1 MSGGNHPNSLKNL
14 TGAGQ
19 WADKDKARAAQLK
32 GAAARK
38 ANRMAREQLK
48 MSMAAWKELQDDMKQ
63 EEVSTIDLLK
73 VMMYQA
79 LEEGDKD
86 TAIDIMKNLS
96 EYERPK
102 LQRIESKVEEVK
114 TDAMSDDELEARLKA
129 ALSGKT

>member
-1 MSGGNHPNSLKNL
+1 MTDHPNSLKNL
-14 TGAGQ
+14 TGAGR
-19 WADKDKARAAQLK
+19 WKDPEAAREAQAK
-32 GAAARK
+32 GAATKR
-38 ANRMAREQLK
+38 ANKQAREQLK
-48 MSMAAWKELQDDMKQ
+48 IGMQAWKELQDDMKSSD
-63 EEVSTIDLLK
+63 VSAIELLK

-114 TDAMSDDELEARLKA
+114 ADALSDEELDAKLKA
-129 ALSGKT
+129 ALRVVK